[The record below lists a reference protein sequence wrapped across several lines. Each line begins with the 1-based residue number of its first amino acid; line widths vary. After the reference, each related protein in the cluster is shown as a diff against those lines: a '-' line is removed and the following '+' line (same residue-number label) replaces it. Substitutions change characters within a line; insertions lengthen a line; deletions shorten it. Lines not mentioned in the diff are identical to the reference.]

1 MSEVAGNQLQEWLNR
16 AFRLLLK
23 VLRRGLL
30 KNPTLSARDSLNT
43 GYGPVCGP
51 YHIGSYR
58 IEESGCHFCTI
69 PHILQ
74 ERGRDC
80 MRLRILALSVCLLGA
95 VTAKAA
101 DNLKWQHGTLTATE
115 RQKVKEGSTITH
127 NTDATAKDRGD
138 KTDYSSSSTTT
149 KSDNI
154 ETYQVYTIE
163 SGNIVYVG
171 SEHLLFPWSKAADID
186 LGHTVQFA
194 VKGDKMFILDASGKQ
209 HKATVVKTSLK
220 SAAGASN

>member
-1 MSEVAGNQLQEWLNR
+1 
-16 AFRLLLK
+16 
-23 VLRRGLL
+23 
-30 KNPTLSARDSLNT
+30 
-43 GYGPVCGP
+43 
-51 YHIGSYR
+51 
-58 IEESGCHFCTI
+58 
-69 PHILQ
+69 
-74 ERGRDC
+74 
-80 MRLRILALSVCLLGA
+80 MRLRVLALSVCLLGA

-101 DNLKWQHGTLTATE
+101 DDLKWQHGTLTATE
-115 RQKVKEGSTITH
+115 RQKVKEGSTTTR
-127 NTDATAKDRGD
+127 NTDASAKDRGN

-154 ETYQVYTIE
+154 ENYQVYTIE

-194 VKGDKMFILDASGKQ
+194 VKRDKMFILDASGKQ

-220 SAAGASN
+220 SATGASN